1 MKNYLN
7 FEEEIKDLEN
17 EIDNLKNP
25 YSNEENLSEVD
36 TDKINKTQEELN
48 FKLKE
53 MYSNL
58 DPWQLTMVA
67 RHEDR
72 PKSKFFIENLF
83 TDFVPLSG
91 DRYYGEDRSVI
102 AGFAKF
108 DQKSVFVIGQEKGDN
123 LESRIDRNF
132 GMMRPE
138 GYRKTVRLM
147 KLADKFG
154 IPIISFIDTP
164 GAYPGV
170 GAEERGQAEAIAKS
184 IECCMDLTVPTLA
197 IIIGEGGSGGAIA
210 LASSSKVIMLENS
223 IYSVISPEGCA
234 TILWRDPKKM
244 LDAAK
249 AMKLSANNLLDLKII
264 DEIIK
269 EPPGGAHRDKN
280 KILENVR
287 NSISENLSSFKDMSR
302 EEIFTQRK
310 SKFLKIGRGSG
321 FIDNPEEISNLNN
334 TTDKFVYF
342 KELIKEKKIKS
353 LFVILGLI
361 SATLLYFIL

>member
-7 FEEEIKDLEN
+7 FETEIKDLEN
-17 EIDNLKNP
+17 EIENLKNP
-25 YSNEENLSEVD
+25 YNNNEGLSEVD
-36 TDKINKTQEELN
+36 TIKIAKTEEELN
-48 FKLKE
+48 HKLKE
-53 MYSNL
+53 IYSKL
-58 DPWQLTMVA
+58 DPWQTTMVA

-83 TDFVPLSG
+83 TDFISLAG
-91 DRYYGEDRSVI
+91 DRYYGEDNSVI

-108 DQKSVFVIGQEKGDN
+108 DQKSVLVIGQEKGDD
-123 LESRIDRNF
+123 LESRIKRNF

-154 IPIISFIDTP
+154 IPIISFVDTP

-184 IECCMDLTVPTLA
+184 IECCMSLTVPTLA

-210 LASSSKVIMLENS
+210 LASSNKVIMLENS

-249 AMKLSANNLLDLKII
+249 AMKLSAKDLFELKII
-264 DEIIK
+264 DEVIN
-269 EPPGGAHRDKN
+269 EPTGGAHRDKN
-280 KILENVR
+280 KILENVK
-287 NSISENLSSFKDMSR
+287 NSISQNLALFKDMTR
-302 EEIFTQRK
+302 DEILNQRK
-310 SKFLKIGRGSG
+310 NKFLKIGREKG
-321 FIDNPEEISNLNN
+321 FLNNLEEISNLKNSKNKYILFQQFFN
-334 TTDKFVYF
+334 TNRKKTFFTLVSL
-342 KELIKEKKIKS
+342 LII
-353 LFVILGLI
+353 
-361 SATLLYFIL
+361 LYFFL

>member
-7 FEEEIKDLEN
+7 FESDIKNLEN
-17 EIDNLKNP
+17 ELEKLKDP
-25 YSNEENLSEVD
+25 YNQEGLSEVD
-36 TDKINKTQEELN
+36 TNKISNMQSEIDA
-48 FKLKE
+48 KLSE
-53 MYSNL
+53 VYSNL
-58 DPWQLTMVA
+58 DPWQTVLVA

-83 TDFVPLSG
+83 EDFIPLSG
-91 DRYYGEDRSVI
+91 DRLYGEDRSVLT
-102 AGFAKF
+102 GFAKI
-108 DQKSVFVIGQEKGDN
+108 DENSVLVIGQEKGED

-138 GYRKTVRLM
+138 GYRKTIRLM
-147 KLADKFG
+147 KLADKFN

-184 IECCMDLTVPTLA
+184 IECCMQLTVPTIA

-210 LASSSKVIMLENS
+210 LASSNKVLMLENA

-249 AMKLSANNLLDLKII
+249 AMKLSAKDLLELKVI
-264 DEIIK
+264 DEIIP
-269 EPPGGAHRDKN
+269 EPLGGAHRDRN
-280 KILENVR
+280 LILSSVR
-287 NSISENLSSFKDMSR
+287 ESISKNLSLFQEMTA
-302 EEIFTQRK
+302 EEILDQRK
-310 SKFLKIGRGSG
+310 NKFLKIGRGKG
-321 FIDNPEEISNLNN
+321 FITNPESLSTLESKGNIVKQFFIK
-334 TTDKFVYF
+334 DKKNIYY
-342 KELIKEKKIKS
+342 IA
-353 LFVILGLI
+353 G
-361 SATLLYFIL
+361 FILLVVALIIFFL

>member
-7 FEEEIKDLEN
+7 FETEIKDLEG
-17 EIDNLKNP
+17 EIEKLKDP
-25 YSNEENLSEVD
+25 YNQNGLSEVD
-36 TDKINKTQEELN
+36 TQKISKTQKEIDE
-48 FKLKE
+48 KLKS

-58 DPWQLTMVA
+58 DPWQTTMVA

-72 PKSKFFIENLF
+72 PKSKFFINNLF
-83 TDFVPLSG
+83 EDFIPLSG
-91 DRYYGEDRSVI
+91 DRHYGEDKSVL

-108 DQKSVFVIGQEKGDN
+108 NDFSVLVIGQEKGND
-123 LESRIDRNF
+123 LDSRIERNF

-138 GYRKTVRLM
+138 GYRKTIRLM
-147 KLADKFG
+147 ELANKFN

-184 IECCMDLTVPTLA
+184 IECCMKLKVPTIS

-210 LASSSKVIMLENS
+210 LASSNRVIMLENA

-249 AMKLSANNLLDLKII
+249 AMKLSARDLLELQII
-264 DEIIK
+264 DEIIR
-269 EPPGGAHRDKN
+269 EPIGGAHRDKN
-280 KILENVR
+280 LTLQNIRNSLINNLEN
-287 NSISENLSSFKDMSR
+287 FKIMSND
-302 EEIFTQRK
+302 EIFNDRK
-310 SKFLKIGRGSG
+310 NKFLKIGRTKG
-321 FIDNPEEISNLNN
+321 FINNLEDLSSLKPNN
-334 TTDKFVYF
+334 QNFEKI
-342 KELIKEKKIKS
+342 IKHKKI
-353 LFVILGLI
+353 II
-361 SATLLYFIL
+361 SATIAFVAILISVAIFL